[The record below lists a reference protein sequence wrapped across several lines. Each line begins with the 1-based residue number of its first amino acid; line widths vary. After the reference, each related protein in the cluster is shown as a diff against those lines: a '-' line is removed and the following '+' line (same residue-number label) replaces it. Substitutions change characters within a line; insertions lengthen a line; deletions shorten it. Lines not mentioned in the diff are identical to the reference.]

1 MKLKQSVLLAALAIL
16 LSSTSTYLSAQAS
29 ELRVL
34 LAFDNAGHHVRQ
46 IVSNNQGTSI
56 FDEPQASLA
65 DDGILPDIEALGAEL
80 ERGLARLVWLDEQ
93 GFVSAVTQEPDPRI
107 SHAPTHITGDDG
119 SRVSER
125 KGAWLVTGPDNAQSL
140 VILMPGDERVGLAF
154 EQWEVL
160 LDRNQ

>member
-1 MKLKQSVLLAALAIL
+1 MKLKQSILQAALAIL
-16 LSSTSTYLSAQAS
+16 LVSTSAFSSAQAN

-34 LAFDNAGHHVRQ
+34 LAFDNAGHHLRQ
-46 IVSNNQGTSI
+46 IVRNNHGTSI
-56 FDEPQASLA
+56 FDVPQASLA
-65 DDGILPDIEALGAEL
+65 DGILPDIEALGAEL

-119 SRVSER
+119 SRVGER

-140 VILMPGDERVGLAF
+140 VILMPDDDRMGLAF
-154 EQWEVL
+154 EQWEVFL
-160 LDRNQ
+160 NSN